1 MKNIRVIIYELST
14 TPNESKESLTVLLL
28 NSIPATTRGV
38 TPTAK
43 FKTTNTQP
51 KKKKNLK
58 PQKLTQHI
66 DIEKQ
71 NMV

>member
-38 TPTAK
+38 TPAAK
-43 FKTTNTQP
+43 FKTTNT
-51 KKKKNLK
+51 KINK
-58 PQKLTQHI
+58 
-66 DIEKQ
+66 
-71 NMV
+71 

>member
-51 KKKKNLK
+51 KKKKLK
-58 PQKLTQHI
+58 TTKTYTTHRH
-66 DIEKQ
+66 
-71 NMV
+71 